1 MNKRVLKS
9 SLIGVASLALIGT
22 VGAQT
27 YYSHK
32 LAQRVEQEQQAE
44 QQAQNTMPDYVP
56 TNPWAA
62 MHADMMRMQ
71 AQVDQAM
78 ANAVRG
84 MPAQPGFNGPG
95 MTQVS
100 LQEQG
105 NDYVV
110 KADVPGAKKGDVNVN
125 LNGRV
130 LSISSQSK
138 GSDKQT
144 DDHGKLVRQENF
156 SSSFQ
161 QAFTLPGPVNAA
173 GMKTQVKDGV
183 LTVTIPKATS

>member
-1 MNKRVLKS
+1 MNKRVLKGT
-9 SLIGVASLALIGT
+9 LLGVGALALIGT
-22 VGAQT
+22 VGAQS

-32 LAQRVEQEQQAE
+32 LEQRVAQQQQA
-44 QQAQNTMPDYVP
+44 APGNMPDYALSD
-56 TNPWAA
+56 PWAA

-71 AQVDQAM
+71 AQMDRTMADAM
-78 ANAVRG
+78 RG
-84 MPAQPGFNGPG
+84 MPAQPNFAPG
-95 MTQVS
+95 MSRVS
-100 LQEQG
+100 VQEQG

-110 KADVPGAKKGDVNVN
+110 KADVPGAKEGDVNVN

-130 LSISSQSK
+130 LSIASQSQ
-138 GSDKQT
+138 GTDKQT
-144 DDHGKLVRQENF
+144 DEHGKLVRQENF
-156 SSSFQ
+156 SNSFQ